1 MVRLFQVYY
10 PVRTIVLVVG
20 EALIV
25 ALSFFLAAWI
35 RLGSDTYASLSYDL
49 GLMKIL
55 AVTGFALLTSYY
67 FDLYAP
73 QRLTSPAE
81 AYFRTLL
88 VLGLLS
94 FTLAGLA
101 YVAPTFSLGPD
112 VFLIGLIILTVTMLS
127 WRSFYTWLLESPFL
141 REKVYVVGWG
151 EAAQRFVDV
160 IASRRDLGMDVVAWA
175 GGAAEPPT
183 REQFSEQ
190 IMTLARENRFDRVIV
205 AMPDRR
211 GAMPVRELLD
221 LRVQGIRVEEAGT
234 LLEKITGRIALEG
247 LHPSALIFAEGFRI
261 SDTLLVLRR
270 IVSIAVSFAVLLC
283 CLPLLPFIILGI
295 KLTSSGPVL
304 FRQSRVGRRGE
315 NFDLYKFR
323 TMRVDAEA
331 KTGPT
336 WAGASDPRITS
347 FGRILRSLRLD
358 EIPQLWNV
366 LKGDMGF
373 VGPRPERPEFVQ
385 WLAEAIPYYNLR
397 HMIRPGLT
405 GWAQVKYQY
414 GASLDQTKEK
424 LQYDLYYIKNMSLAL
439 DLLIVFETIKTVLLG
454 RGSR

>member
-35 RLGSDTYASLSYDL
+35 RLGSDTYASLSYDS
-49 GLMKIL
+49 GLFKIL

-101 YVAPTFSLGPD
+101 YAVPAFSLGPD
-112 VFLIGLIILTVTMLS
+112 VFLIGLVILTVTMLS

-160 IASRRDLGMDVVAWA
+160 IVARRDLGMDVVAWA

-190 IMTLARENRFDRVIV
+190 IATLARENRFDRVIV

-270 IVSIAVSFAVLLC
+270 IVSIAVAFAVLLC

-295 KLTSSGPVL
+295 KLTSPGSVL

-331 KTGPT
+331 TTGPT
-336 WAGASDPRITS
+336 WAGKSDPRITS
-347 FGRILRSLRLD
+347 IGRVLRSLRLD

-385 WLAEAIPYYNLR
+385 WLTEAIPYYNLR